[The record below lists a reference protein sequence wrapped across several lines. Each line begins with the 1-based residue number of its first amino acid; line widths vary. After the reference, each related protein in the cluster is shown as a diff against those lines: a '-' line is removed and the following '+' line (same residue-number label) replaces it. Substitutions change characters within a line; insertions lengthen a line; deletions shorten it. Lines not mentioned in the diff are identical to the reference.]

1 MSSLQKFHRRT
12 ASFGPPPTWPA
23 TAIGGGDEAH
33 GYWLGGVISNKLIIA
48 PQSTEVTRAWGSYGI
63 TRNTTNASD
72 GLPNTNTLYAFGN
85 SITTGHPAAY
95 YCKTL
100 TTGGYNTWYL
110 PAKDELTTVYSNKSA
125 KPFAD
130 TNGGY
135 TVGFRF
141 FWSSTEST
149 GTYAWGRYFY
159 TSSEQ
164 AWPKN
169 SGGRFIIP
177 VRRTAI

>member
-1 MSSLQKFHRRT
+1 MST
-12 ASFGPPPTWPA
+12 VAVTWPPTV
-23 TAIGGGDEAH
+23 IGMGDETH
-33 GYWLGGVISNKLIIA
+33 GYWLGGPSNNKLIVDPSLLVSGA
-48 PQSTEVTRAWGSYGI
+48 TQRTWGSYGQSRG
-63 TRNTTNASD
+63 TTSTTN
-72 GLPNTNTLYAFGN
+72 GLANTNTLYAFGN